1 MTVKNINYNVYGDKS
16 TWYENKYNNYI
27 TYNPTWGKGGNNVAL
42 SYGYL
47 FENKIHINE
56 KIDDSICPFGIAGDC
71 DIFAHNAVIWN
82 EGEEVKKITEI
93 HNTGEIMYLSTL
105 SDNTLSFYDNI
116 QYFTRSTSNYTR
128 WSPRATRSGNQQPKF
143 MHYTTIALDFDYN
156 KTIILI
162 MVTAISSDFS
172 SCIQTSLNDYITN
185 HKSTHPLICGYYPV
199 IYKGTLNQ
207 RERGTKGIRIVL
219 PYTQMPPFTTED
231 YNQIKDGIISYAFCN
246 NLSGAGMNGNLF
258 SDSSIPFHTSS
269 YKNSTINYFNGS
281 PFRWELRDFTDKNN
295 RPCKIPIYTGTIE
308 EIYRQASFWGLYF
321 TDRESVAKTAVL
333 GEKCVDENVYLP
345 VIDDGVLKG
354 DYKRGKDTTTLYNSK
369 IEYGVREK
377 SGYKGFDNID
387 PTKYT
392 DKISL
397 NNPKLTSAGAFNTFY
412 ALSESELKSFANE
425 LWTADESKFNQII
438 QGLMLMGENPMD
450 GIISLQLYPF
460 SLINLSSLATTQP
473 IQIGRTQLNTS
484 ATKIK
489 GLNAVIDLGSIN
501 LRNYFD
507 SFLDYE
513 PYSTATLYIP
523 YCGSIQLSLN
533 DTTGKTISVKLIVDY
548 NSGIC
553 TAVVFSD
560 GIPIVY
566 KNGVIGQQISV
577 TGTDNAT
584 MASNA
589 ISSSLN
595 MLNSATNFIAGG
607 KDVSSTIQNSAN
619 LLASSFDYSAMR
631 TIYQNQG
638 ANSSQINMYQPQK
651 PHIIINLAEF
661 DVADDFGKYHGFRCD
676 FYEFINSLNGYVET
690 DTPILT
696 NINATEDEKNIIIEL
711 MRGGFYV

>member
-1 MTVKNINYNVYGDKS
+1 MTVKNINYNVYGEKS

-27 TYNPTWGKGGNNVAL
+27 TYNSSWGSDSSNVDLAR
-42 SYGYL
+42 GYMTYK
-47 FENKIHINE
+47 KIHLNE
-56 KIDDSICPFGIAGDC
+56 KIDNSICPFGIAGDC

-82 EGEEVKKITEI
+82 QGEQAKIITEI

-105 SDNTLSFYDNI
+105 PNNKYFSYNNI
-116 QYFTRSTSNYTR
+116 QFFTRSPGNNTR
-128 WSPRATRSGNQQPKF
+128 WSPRASDTNDGRPRFAANTS
-143 MHYTTIALDFDYN
+143 IALDFDYN

-162 MVTAISSDFS
+162 KVTAVSSDGS
-172 SCIQTSLNDYITN
+172 QVIQTSLNDYITKYQN
-185 HKSTHPLICGYYPV
+185 TYPLICGYYPE
-199 IYKGTLNQ
+199 IYKGTLKQ
-207 RERGTKGIRIVL
+207 RETGKTGIRKPI
-219 PYTQMPPFTTED
+219 PFTQMPAFTTEN
-231 YNQIKDGIISYAFCN
+231 YFKITEGIISYAFCDS
-246 NLSGAGMNGNLF
+246 LSGAGVNGDVPAF
-258 SDSSIPFHTSS
+258 YSAIIFAPTT
-269 YKNSTINYFNGS
+269 YKNSTINFFNGS
-281 PFRWELRDFTDKNN
+281 PFRWELRDFVINN
-295 RPCKIPIYTGTIE
+295 NPRKIPIYTGTID
-308 EIYRQASFWGLYF
+308 EIYKQASFWGLYF
-321 TDRESVAKTAVL
+321 TDRESVAKTAEL
-333 GEKCVDENVYLP
+333 GENCVDENVYLP
-345 VIDDGVLKG
+345 VIDEGVLKG
-354 DYKRGKDTTTLYNSK
+354 DYKRGSDTTKLFNSRM
-369 IEYGVREK
+369 EYGVREK

-425 LWTADESKFNQII
+425 LWTADENKFNQII

-460 SLINLSSLATTQP
+460 SLLNLSSLATTQP
-473 IQIGRTQLNTS
+473 IQIGRTQLNTTAS
-484 ATKIK
+484 KIK
-489 GLNAVIDLGSIN
+489 GLNAVIDLGTIN

-533 DTTGKTISVKLIVDY
+533 DTTGKTISIKLIVDY

-631 TIYQNQG
+631 TIYQTQG

-676 FYEFINSLNGYVET
+676 FYDFINSLNGYVET

-696 NINATEDEKNIIIEL
+696 NINATEEEKNIIIEL

>member
-27 TYNPTWGKGGNNVAL
+27 TYNPSWGAGNSNVDL
-42 SYGYL
+42 TSGYL
-47 FENKIHINE
+47 TYKKIKINE

-82 EGEEVKKITEI
+82 EGEDVKKITEI

-105 SDNTLSFYDNI
+105 SDNKKSYYDNI
-116 QYFTRSTSNYTR
+116 QYYTRSTSNDTR
-128 WSPRATRSGNQQPKF
+128 WSPRASDSSPQNPKF
-143 MHYTTIALDFDYN
+143 ANHTSIALDFDYN

-162 MVTAISSDFS
+162 MITAISSDFS

-185 HKSTHPLICGYYPV
+185 YQNTHSLICGYYPE

-207 RERGTKGIRIVL
+207 REKYKTGIRVPI
-219 PYTQMPPFTTED
+219 PFTQMPSFTTET
-231 YNQIKDGIISYAFCN
+231 YGQIKDGIISYAYCD
-246 NLSGAGMNGNLF
+246 NLSGAGLNGDLF
-258 SDSSIPFHTSS
+258 NDSYLTFHQAP

-281 PFRWELRDFTDKNN
+281 PFRWELREFIKNN
-295 RPCKIPIYTGTIE
+295 TPCKIPIYTGTID
-308 EIYRQASFWGLYF
+308 EIYTQASFWGLYF
-321 TDRESVAKTAVL
+321 TDREIVAKTAVL
-333 GEKCVDENVYLP
+333 GEECVDENVYLP
-345 VIDDGVLKG
+345 VIDEGVLKG
-354 DYKRGKDTTTLYNSK
+354 DYKRGKDTTTLFNSK
-369 IEYGVREK
+369 MEYGVREK
-377 SGYKGFDNID
+377 SGYKGFDSID

-484 ATKIK
+484 ASKIK
-489 GLNAVIDLGSIN
+489 GLKAVIDLGSIN
-501 LRNYFD
+501 LWNYFD

-533 DTTGKTISVKLIVDY
+533 DTIGKTISVKLIVDY

-631 TIYQNQG
+631 TIYQTQG

-676 FYEFINSLNGYVET
+676 FYEFINSLTGYVET

-696 NINATEDEKNIIIEL
+696 NLNATEDEKNIIIEL

>member
-1 MTVKNINYNVYGDKS
+1 M
-16 TWYENKYNNYI
+16 
-27 TYNPTWGKGGNNVAL
+27 
-42 SYGYL
+42 
-47 FENKIHINE
+47 
-56 KIDDSICPFGIAGDC
+56 
-71 DIFAHNAVIWN
+71 
-82 EGEEVKKITEI
+82 
-93 HNTGEIMYLSTL
+93 
-105 SDNTLSFYDNI
+105 
-116 QYFTRSTSNYTR
+116 
-128 WSPRATRSGNQQPKF
+128 
-143 MHYTTIALDFDYN
+143 
-156 KTIILI
+156 
-162 MVTAISSDFS
+162 
-172 SCIQTSLNDYITN
+172 
-185 HKSTHPLICGYYPV
+185 
-199 IYKGTLNQ
+199 
-207 RERGTKGIRIVL
+207 
-219 PYTQMPPFTTED
+219 
-231 YNQIKDGIISYAFCN
+231 
-246 NLSGAGMNGNLF
+246 
-258 SDSSIPFHTSS
+258 
-269 YKNSTINYFNGS
+269 
-281 PFRWELRDFTDKNN
+281 
-295 RPCKIPIYTGTIE
+295 
-308 EIYRQASFWGLYF
+308 
-321 TDRESVAKTAVL
+321 
-333 GEKCVDENVYLP
+333 
-345 VIDDGVLKG
+345 
-354 DYKRGKDTTTLYNSK
+354 
-369 IEYGVREK
+369 EYGVREK
-377 SGYKGFDNID
+377 SGYKGFDSID

-392 DKISL
+392 DKIPL

-412 ALSESELKSFANE
+412 ALSESELKSLANE
-425 LWTADESKFNQII
+425 LWTADEHKFNQII

-460 SLINLSSLATTQP
+460 SLINLSTLATTQP
-473 IQIGRTQLNTS
+473 IQIGRTQLNTT
-484 ATKIK
+484 ATKIN
-489 GLNAVIDLGSIN
+489 GLNAVIDLGAIN

-533 DTTGKTISVKLIVDY
+533 DTIGKTISVKLIVDY

-595 MLNSATNFIAGG
+595 MLNNATNFIAGG

-631 TIYQNQG
+631 TIYQTQG

-676 FYEFINSLNGYVET
+676 FYDFINSLNGYVET

>member
-1 MTVKNINYNVYGDKS
+1 MTVKNINYNVYGEKS
-16 TWYENKYNNYI
+16 TWYENKDNNYI
-27 TYNPTWGKGGNNVAL
+27 TYNPSWGSGTSDVDLA
-42 SYGYL
+42 SGYL
-47 FENKIHINE
+47 RYKKININE

-82 EGEEVKKITEI
+82 KGEEVKKITEI
-93 HNTGEIMYLSTL
+93 HNTGEIMYISTL
-105 SDNTLSFYDNI
+105 SNNSISYYDDI
-116 QYFTRSTSNYTR
+116 RYFTRSTSNSTR
-128 WSPRATRSGNQQPKF
+128 WSPGAGTSSSRQPKF
-143 MHYTTIALDFDYN
+143 AKHTSIALDFDYN

-162 MVTAISSDFS
+162 MITAISSDFS
-172 SCIQTSLNDYITN
+172 SCIQVSLNDYIN
-185 HKSTHPLICGYYPV
+185 IYQNTHPLICGYYPAM
-199 IYKGTLNQ
+199 YKGTLTQ
-207 RERGTKGIRIVL
+207 RQGAKTGIRRPL
-219 PYTQMPPFTTED
+219 PFTQMPAFTTEN
-231 YNQIKDGIISYAFCN
+231 YNQIKEGIISYAFCD
-246 NLSGAGMNGNLF
+246 NLSGAGMNGDLIK
-258 SDSSIPFHTSS
+258 DSSITIQASA
-269 YKNSTINYFNGS
+269 YKNSTITYFNGS

-295 RPCKIPIYTGTIE
+295 IACKIPIYTGTID
-308 EIYRQASFWGLYF
+308 EIYKQASFWGLYF
-321 TDRESVAKTAVL
+321 TDRESVAETAVL
-333 GEKCVDENVYLP
+333 GEECVDENVYLP
-345 VIDDGVLKG
+345 ILDEGVLKG
-354 DYKRGKDTTTLYNSK
+354 DYKRGKDTTTLYNSRM
-369 IEYGVREK
+369 EYGVREK
-377 SGYKGFDNID
+377 SGYKGFDSID

-425 LWTADESKFNQII
+425 LWTADENKFNQII
-438 QGLMLMGENPMD
+438 QGLMLMGESPMD

-460 SLINLSSLATTQP
+460 SLINLSTLATTQP
-473 IQIGRTQLNTS
+473 IQIGRTQLNTT

-507 SFLDYE
+507 SFFDYE

-533 DTTGKTISVKLIVDY
+533 DTTGKTISIKLIVDY

-595 MLNSATNFIAGG
+595 MLNSASNFIAGG

-631 TIYQNQG
+631 TIYQTQG

-676 FYEFINSLNGYVET
+676 FYDFINSLNGYVET